1 MLYIY
6 KYYSR
11 VLQGIL
17 PSSHTKIAF
26 YILIFSVCFS
36 YFAAAFKNMIMNL
49 LLLLWLLLLLLLL
62 LQWLL
67 ATRCLARLV
76 QNRIEFLNEPLILLP
91 ALAAAGSRV
100 DH

>member
-1 MLYIY
+1 
-6 KYYSR
+6 
-11 VLQGIL
+11 
-17 PSSHTKIAF
+17 
-26 YILIFSVCFS
+26 
-36 YFAAAFKNMIMNL
+36 MNL

-62 LQWLL
+62 LLL